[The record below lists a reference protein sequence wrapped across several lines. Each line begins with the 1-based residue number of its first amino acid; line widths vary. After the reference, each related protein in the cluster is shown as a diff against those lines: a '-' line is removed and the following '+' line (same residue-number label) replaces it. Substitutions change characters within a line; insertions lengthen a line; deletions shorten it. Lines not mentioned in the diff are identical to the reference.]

1 MHHAA
6 VRLKEVIKKMS
17 KVFMIVLSRVL
28 YQSIYSFIMLWLND
42 LQMSEVYLAK
52 RFPVLNNCTFEN
64 IMNVSEFLYREAIET
79 ENLQ

>member
-1 MHHAA
+1 MTFSARKFHQFAF
-6 VRLKEVIKKMS
+6 L
-17 KVFMIVLSRVL
+17 L
-28 YQSIYSFIMLWLND
+28 IMLWLND

-52 RFPVLNNCTFEN
+52 SLTVLKNCTFKN

>member
-1 MHHAA
+1 MTFSARKFH
-6 VRLKEVIKKMS
+6 
-17 KVFMIVLSRVL
+17 
-28 YQSIYSFIMLWLND
+28 QSACLLIMLWLND

-52 RFPVLNNCTFEN
+52 RLIVLNNCTFEN